1 VREVP
6 VDVELSMEWAKAS
19 TLLRI
24 VYAEVRPRA
33 RERVGVLEPGET
45 LGAMLVRLARAVRV
59 PVRPGEAEA
68 LGQEGERVGLW
79 RVSERLVDGA
89 RWRFLVVP
97 ALPPSVERQRR
108 EQEEAERGPR
118 NGRTDR
124 QRQRDHR
131 AAAAQAR
138 GPSVLPGAEL
148 PPGYRD
154 DAPEV
159 GEEPALVAPTD
170 VTARSRETSV
180 TNPPLGRDDP
190 GATGAPP
197 SLSGTPS
204 GVPREGVGA
213 APTVAPA
220 PSAAAT
226 ERSKVSAATEAA
238 SWARA
243 LGDALSPDGAT
254 RGAALEALGRG
265 AVAVLGLKLAPEV
278 FNGAAATRGELRGL
292 GLVLKR
298 EGATLEAVREVRG
311 WLAAERHEREE
322 VRSNARRAFKWDADV
337 REGRAPVTVA
347 LLLGK
352 FEGSEHKGTG
362 WRVARK
368 GSVAWV
374 DRVRA
379 AKVPVTFPEDPPGA
393 FSSSASAGPGPV
405 KVHDAPSPA
414 SANGAA
420 GG

>member
-1 VREVP
+1 MREVP

-33 RERVGVLEPGET
+33 RERVGVLEPGES
-45 LGAMLVRLARAVRV
+45 LGAMLVRLARAVKV

-79 RVSERLVDGA
+79 RVSERLVDGD

-97 ALPPSVERQRR
+97 ALPPSVERLRR

-159 GEEPALVAPTD
+159 GEEPSLVARD
-170 VTARSRETSV
+170 VTARSRENPV
-180 TNPPLGRDDP
+180 TTPPLDRDDP

-197 SLSGTPS
+197 SLSGTPL

-220 PSAAAT
+220 PSAAVAT
-226 ERSKVSAATEAA
+226 ERSKVCAATDAA

-243 LGDALSPDGAT
+243 LGDAVSPDGAI
-254 RGAALEALGRG
+254 RGVALEGLGRG
-265 AVAVLGLKLAPEV
+265 AVAVLGLKLGPEV
-278 FNGAAATRGELRGL
+278 FNGAAATRNELRGL

-311 WLAAERHEREE
+311 WLAAERHERPE
-322 VRSNARRAFKWDADV
+322 VRSSARRAFKWDADV

-352 FEGSEHKGTG
+352 FEGAEHKGTG

-368 GSVAWV
+368 GAVAWV

-379 AKVPVTFPEDPPGA
+379 AKVPLSFPEDPPGA
-393 FSSSASAGPGPV
+393 FTLSSSGPGPV
-405 KVHDAPSPA
+405 KVHEAAAPSG
-414 SANGAA
+414 ANGAT